1 MITTV
6 QITHNLNNPRVSH
19 ACDTRVT
26 RVGFLGSTRVYTHTQ
41 YLHTRAYAHAVFTFT
56 CVFTRVHAC
65 MANVAS
71 MLASYL
77 STS

>member
-1 MITTV
+1 MLQYYGINHP
-6 QITHNLNNPRVSH
+6 QLKRS
-19 ACDTRVT
+19 TRGVNHT
-26 RVGFLGSTRVYTHTQ
+26 RVGFLGSTRVDMHTQ
-41 YLHTRAYAHAVFTFT
+41 YLHTRAYAHAVFTFA

>member
-1 MITTV
+1 MYGTNHP
-6 QITHNLNNPRVSH
+6 QLKRF
-19 ACDTRVT
+19 TRGVNHT
-26 RVGFLGSTRVYTHTQ
+26 CVGFLGSTRVYTHTQ
-41 YLHTRAYAHAVFTFT
+41 YLHTRAYAHAVFTFA

>member
-1 MITTV
+1 MFTV
-6 QITHNLNNPRVSH
+6 QITKNLNGPRVWHTWSEPH
-19 ACDTRVT
+19 TH
-26 RVGFLGSTRVYTHTQ
+26 GFLIGSTRMYTHTQ
-41 YLHTRAYAHAVFTFT
+41 YIYIRV
-56 CVFTRVHAC
+56 CFTRVHAC